1 MCPLG
6 KNKLETDRLRENYK
20 EFIRNNGLIL
30 KSRQRFR
37 TNEHNVFTEEM
48 NKIALSA
55 KDDKKY
61 NQSIQ

>member
-6 KNKLETDRLRENYK
+6 KNKLDTDRLRENYK